1 MRNGILTLT
10 FIFVA
15 SLAFAQA
22 PASPVA
28 GAWEGAIAV
37 GAVKLRLGV
46 TISAQPD
53 GQLTATMDS
62 PDQGAY
68 GMRLSDVSFADGVL
82 KFALRQANGAFEG
95 RLNAAGTEIAG
106 TWTQGEI
113 VVCDRGT
120 NARVEKAENVAA
132 GGAGGFVLANSAI
145 DGEGLSAD
153 AYVLPGVHLGY
164 ANSQILRAWL
174 DAGTGHTAAIGGTAM
189 DLQAGNGDILAHFSS
204 RGPNGPVPGV
214 LKPDVAAPGVA
225 ILAASRNDIE
235 FQSMSGTSMASPF
248 TAGAAALLR
257 ALHPG
262 WTPAEIQAGAG
273 PLASGRTSMR

>member
-95 RLNAAGTEIAG
+95 RLNAAGTEIWWDVATNGTAPAAARQQMDGVIGDHLFPLSIQKSPQRLLCGLLGQEAG
-106 TWTQGEI
+106 DLGE
-113 VVCDRGT
+113 T
-120 NARVEKAENVAA
+120 
-132 GGAGGFVLANSAI
+132 
-145 DGEGLSAD
+145 LSAVEHGCPEIMLRLRQP
-153 AYVLPGVHLGY
+153 AVGLLSIGVHG
-164 ANSQILRAWL
+164 
-174 DAGTGHTAAIGGTAM
+174 
-189 DLQAGNGDILAHFSS
+189 
-204 RGPNGPVPGV
+204 
-214 LKPDVAAPGVA
+214 
-225 ILAASRNDIE
+225 
-235 FQSMSGTSMASPF
+235 
-248 TAGAAALLR
+248 
-257 ALHPG
+257 
-262 WTPAEIQAGAG
+262 
-273 PLASGRTSMR
+273 